1 MSLRVESA
9 PREPWPP
16 AATQPVTAS
25 SPTDVATVLLECMIN
40 SRGAQQESARAE
52 AEHAHR
58 LVERA
63 REQIQ
68 RAMERA
74 EQAKEEGDF
83 WGDVSRVLGSDV
95 AAIAGV
101 LGAVALAVATGGAG
115 LPAVLAVGAALCTG
129 IAKIGEELGLD
140 PRLTLAFS
148 AIGGAL
154 GAFAGSVTGASTAW
168 TTLAQVA
175 GAAQSAAAAGGGG
188 ATIAEGQYRA
198 EATDHQAEATAAR
211 GRQQDAWLR
220 LDLALALLDR
230 ACRDVSRAKER
241 TTDIVQNED
250 AGQSAVISRM
260 GAV

>member
-1 MSLRVESA
+1 MSMRVENV
-9 PREPWPP
+9 PRDPWQS
-16 AATQPVTAS
+16 AATQSVTTS

-40 SRGAQQESARAE
+40 SRGAQQESARAD

-74 EQAKEEGDF
+74 ERAQEDGDF

-129 IAKIGEELGLD
+129 IAKIGHELGLD

-168 TTLAQVA
+168 TTIAQAA
-175 GAAQSAAAAGGGG
+175 GAVQGAAAAGGGG
-188 ATIAEGQYRA
+188 AVIAEGLYRA
-198 EATDHQAEATAAR
+198 EATDHRAEATAAR

-220 LDLALALLDR
+220 LDIALDMLDR

-241 TTDIVQNED
+241 TTDIVQSEND
-250 AGQSAVISRM
+250 GQSAVISRM
-260 GAV
+260 GAI